1 MSDNRN
7 FDGPSA
13 GERGQKNWT
22 GLMLG
27 NRMSDLA
34 NRRNN
39 MSELKKVQGSLLQ
52 HAATY
57 AKDQPS
63 IAKGLT
69 EQADRMGQFSE
80 TLVPTYVDAQA
91 QRRAGESVQDPNEMW
106 SPTQRRLQNNADYN
120 AAFERKQAQGYVDPI
135 TAANKINAQK
145 LDDMLSQ
152 NAKTYT
158 WNGKTYTH
166 DELTKERQGIN
177 TKTMQEQYDE
187 QAASREGEMED
198 PNNPFAKEVRESFT
212 KRAEGMKQIANE
224 TQYELAKTGMMQ
236 KDIDAEIARRQTE
249 AKPIYDQI
257 HQQNVALTR
266 AKWMQDR
273 KRTMQD
279 WLNNVLIPN
288 HEGYV
293 PEATERGVDRNN
305 LPNEG
310 VFE

>member
-39 MSELKKVQGSLLQ
+39 MSELKKVQGSLLEN
-52 HAATY
+52 AAAY
-57 AKDQPS
+57 AQKQPS
-63 IAKGLT
+63 VAKGLL

-80 TLVPTYVDAQA
+80 TLVPTYVDAQG

-120 AAFERKQAQGYVDPI
+120 AAFERKQAAGYIDPI
-135 TAANKINAQK
+135 TEANRINAAK
-145 LDDMLSQ
+145 LDDMLKQQGNS
-152 NAKTYT
+152 YT
-158 WNGKTYTH
+158 WNGKVYNQQ
-166 DELTKERQGIN
+166 ELQAERDKIKTKS
-177 TKTMQEQYDE
+177 MQEQYDE

-198 PNNPFAKEVRESFT
+198 PNSPFAKEARDSFV
-212 KRAEGMKQIANE
+212 KRGEAMKKIADE
-224 TQYELAKTGMMQ
+224 TQYELANTGMLQ
-236 KDIDAEIARRQTE
+236 KDIEAEIKRRQTE
-249 AKPIYDQI
+249 AKPIYDAA
-257 HQQNVALTR
+257 HEQNVALAR

-279 WLNNVLIPN
+279 WLNNVLIPEY
-288 HEGYV
+288 EGYV
-293 PEATERGVDRNN
+293 PEATERGTDRNN
-305 LPNEG
+305 LPTFG
-310 VFE
+310 G

>member
-13 GERGQKNWT
+13 GERGRKDWT

-39 MSELKKVQGSLLQ
+39 MSELKKVQGSLLEK
-52 HAATY
+52 ASTY
-57 AKDQPS
+57 AQSQPS
-63 IAKGLT
+63 VAKGLL

-80 TLVPTYVDAQA
+80 TLVPTYVDAQG

-120 AAFERKQAQGYVDPI
+120 AAFERKQAAGYIDPI
-135 TAANKINAQK
+135 TAANRE
-145 LDDMLSQ
+145 
-152 NAKTYT
+152 NAKNLDSMLKIKAPSYD

-166 DELTKERQGIN
+166 DELSKVRQGIN
-177 TKTMQEQYDE
+177 TKSMQEQYDE

-198 PNNPFAKEVRESFT
+198 PNNEFAKEARESFK
-212 KRAEGMKQIANE
+212 KRAEGLKQIANE
-224 TQYELAKTGMMQ
+224 TQYELANTGMMQ
-236 KDIDAEIARRQTE
+236 KDIDAEIRRRQTE

-279 WLNNVLIPN
+279 WLNNKLIPEY
-288 HEGYV
+288 EGYV
-293 PEATERGVDRNN
+293 PEATERGSDRNN
-305 LPNEG
+305 LPTFG
-310 VFE
+310 G